1 MTAALT
7 IIAQQHLGLDTLETR
22 RSDSL
27 DFHDLAVWQIRKAL
41 QAAYDAGAEVKTA
54 QLAGQHGL
62 SEDQLCVSILD
73 IELIKAAAIGR
84 VDLNELARKR
94 LADCGLDLDGK
105 WVGFKAAA
113 TA

>member
-7 IIAQQHLGLDTLETR
+7 KLAQLHLGLETLETR

-41 QAAYDAGAEVKTA
+41 QAAHDAGAGIKT
-54 QLAGQHGL
+54 QLLAGQHGL
-62 SEDQLCVSILD
+62 SDDQLCVSILD

-84 VDLNELARKR
+84 VDLNELARIH
-94 LADCGLDLDGK
+94 LVNCGLDQDGK
-105 WVGFKAAA
+105 WVGFK
-113 TA
+113 